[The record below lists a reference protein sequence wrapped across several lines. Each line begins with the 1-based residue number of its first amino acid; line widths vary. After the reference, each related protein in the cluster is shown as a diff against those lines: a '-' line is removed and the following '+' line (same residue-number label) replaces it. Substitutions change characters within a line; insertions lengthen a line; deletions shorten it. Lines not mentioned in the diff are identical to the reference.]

1 VIDPSLDE
9 RPVLALEDVLDP
21 LLCAVVV
28 RDSSGRLVIANKAYE
43 EILGFPPPEV
53 VRSSNELPSLSIT
66 DVEGK
71 PLGPT
76 RWPAA
81 AVLAGH
87 PVSDLTLSLI
97 RPDGR
102 KVWLRVD
109 AARIEKPQLGI
120 LTVSTFID
128 VTHRQEAEQT
138 ARLASAQATE
148 LLTALQRLYQQQA
161 GIAELGRLALVGT
174 APQDLMERAVAL
186 VASTLKPDYVR
197 IMELLP
203 DGKNLLLRAGIGW
216 RPGLVGTAIVSA
228 ENTQAGYLIESNE
241 DMVIEDFRTEKRF
254 VRSRLLREHQV
265 RSGIRAV
272 IRGKNTPFGDL
283 GAYVKRLRHFTE
295 EDIVFMRAVAN
306 TLADAFIGHHA
317 DQEQEQTLRRLEE
330 VDEARQRLLYRLS
343 NIVEE
348 ERKRI
353 ANDIHDSSLQVL
365 AGLGMRLQL
374 VAEKVDDPDQK
385 KSLSEMSP
393 ALAEAGQRLRRLIF
407 DLRPDALELGLGPAL
422 RFYFEQTS
430 TGVEPELVIDSRL
443 SEEPLAETRLMVYRA
458 CQEALNNVRKHARAS
473 RVTVSLEEAE
483 DGIGVL
489 IHDDGIGFDVSAGSQ
504 PGHIGLVAM
513 RERIQIAGGRFS
525 ISSMPGQGTT
535 VQFWVPLRQ
544 AEQGARLVR
553 L

>member
-1 VIDPSLDE
+1 VIDPPLSE
-9 RPVLALEDVLDP
+9 RPVLTLGDVLDP

-43 EILGFPPPEV
+43 EILGFRPPEV
-53 VRSSNELPSLSIT
+53 VLSSNELPSLSIA

-76 RWPAA
+76 DWPAA
-81 AVLAGH
+81 AVLTGRL
-87 PVSDLTLSLI
+87 VSDLTLSLI

-109 AARIEKPQLGI
+109 AARIEKPQLGT

-138 ARLASAQATE
+138 ARIASSRATQ
-148 LLTALQRLYQQQA
+148 LLTVLQRLHQQQA
-161 GIAELGRLALVGT
+161 GIAELGRLALVGM
-174 APQDLMERAVAL
+174 APQELMDHAVAL
-186 VASTLKPDYVR
+186 VASTLKADYVR
-197 IMELLP
+197 LMEQLP
-203 DGKNLLLRAGIGW
+203 DGKTFLLRAGIGW
-216 RPGLVGTAIVSA
+216 RPGLVGTAIISG
-228 ENTQAGYLIESNE
+228 ENIQAGYLIESNE
-241 DMVIEDFRTEKRF
+241 DMVIEDFRTETRF
-254 VRSRLLREHQV
+254 VGSWLLREHDV
-265 RSGIRAV
+265 RSGIRVV
-272 IRGKNTPFGDL
+272 IRGKNSPFGEL
-283 GAYVKRLRHFTE
+283 AAYMKQLWHFTE

-306 TLADAFIGHHA
+306 TLADALIGRQA
-317 DQEQEQTLRRLEE
+317 DWEQEQTLHRLQE
-330 VDEARQRLLYRLS
+330 VNEARQGLLQRLS
-343 NIVEE
+343 SVVEE

-374 VAEKVDDPDQK
+374 VAERVDDPDQK
-385 KSLSEMSP
+385 KSLREMTP
-393 ALAEAGQRLRRLIF
+393 ALADAGRRLRRLIF
-407 DLRPDALELGLGPAL
+407 DLRPDTLELGLGPAL

-430 TGVEPELVIDSRL
+430 TGVDPEFAIDSQL
-443 SEEPLAETRLMVYRA
+443 SKEPPAETRLMVYRA
-458 CQEALNNVRKHARAS
+458 CQEALNNVRKHAQAS
-473 RVTVSLEEAE
+473 RVTVSLEEVD

-489 IHDDGIGFDVSAGSQ
+489 IHDDGVGFDVSTGSQ

-525 ISSMPGQGTT
+525 ISSAPGQGTT

-544 AEQGARLVR
+544 IE
-553 L
+553 

>member
-1 VIDPSLDE
+1 MIDPPLSE
-9 RPVLALEDVLDP
+9 RPLLTLEDVLDP

-43 EILGFPPPEV
+43 VILGFRPPEV
-53 VRSSNELPSLSIT
+53 VRSSDELPSLKVT
-66 DVEGK
+66 DVEGN
-71 PLGPT
+71 PLRPT
-76 RWPAA
+76 DWPAA
-81 AVLAGH
+81 TVLAGR
-87 PVSDLTLSLI
+87 PVSDLTLSLT

-102 KVWLRVD
+102 KVWLRMD
-109 AARIEKPQLGI
+109 AARIEKPQFGT

-138 ARLASAQATE
+138 ARIASARATQ
-148 LLTALQRLYQQQA
+148 LLTVLQRLHQQQA
-161 GIAELGRLALVGT
+161 GIAELGRLALVGM
-174 APQDLMERAVAL
+174 APPELMDHAVAL
-186 VASTLKPDYVR
+186 VDSTLKPDYVR
-197 IMELLP
+197 ILELLP
-203 DGKNLLLRAGIGW
+203 DGNNLLLRAGTGW

-228 ENTQAGYLIESNE
+228 ENTQAGYLIETNE
-241 DMVIEDFRTEKRF
+241 DMVIEDFRTEERF
-254 VRSRLLREHQV
+254 VRSQLLREHRV

-283 GAYVKRLRHFTE
+283 AAYTKQIRHFTE
-295 EDIVFMRAVAN
+295 EDIIFMRAVAN
-306 TLADAFIGHHA
+306 TLADAFIGHQA
-317 DQEQEQTLRRLEE
+317 DREQEQTLRSLEE
-330 VDEARQRLLYRLS
+330 VNEARQRLLHRLS

-365 AGLGMRLQL
+365 AGLSMRLQL

-393 ALAEAGQRLRRLIF
+393 ALAEAGHRLRRLIF
-407 DLRPDALELGLGPAL
+407 DLRPDTLELGLGPAL

-430 TGVEPELVIDSRL
+430 TGVDPELVIDSRL
-443 SEEPLAETRLMVYRA
+443 SEEPPTETRLMVYRA

-473 RVTVSLEEAE
+473 RVTISFDHVE
-483 DGIGVL
+483 DGIRVL
-489 IHDDGIGFDVSAGSQ
+489 IHDDGVGFDVPTGSQ

-525 ISSMPGQGTT
+525 ISSMPGKGTT

-544 AEQGARLVR
+544 AK
-553 L
+553 

>member
-1 VIDPSLDE
+1 MIDPQLSD

-43 EILGFPPPEV
+43 EILGFRPPEV

-76 RWPAA
+76 DWPAA
-81 AVLAGH
+81 AVLAGR
-87 PVSDLTLSLI
+87 PVSDLTLSLL

-109 AARIEKPQLGI
+109 AARIEKAQLGI

-138 ARLASAQATE
+138 ARIASARATE
-148 LLTALQRLYQQQA
+148 LLTVLQHLHQQQA
-161 GIAELGRLALVGT
+161 GIAELGRLALVGI
-174 APQDLMERAVAL
+174 APQDLMEHAVAL

-197 IMELLP
+197 ILELLP

-216 RPGLVGTAIVSA
+216 RPGLVGTAIISG
-228 ENTQAGYLIESNE
+228 EKTQAGYLIKSNE

-254 VRSRLLREHQV
+254 VRSHLLREHRV

-283 GAYVKRLRHFTE
+283 GAYMKQLHHFTE
-295 EDIVFMRAVAN
+295 EDVIFMRAVAN
-306 TLADAFIGHHA
+306 TLADAFIGHQA

-330 VDEARQRLLYRLS
+330 VDEARQRLLHRLS

-374 VAEKVDDPDQK
+374 VAEKVDDPDQR

-393 ALAEAGQRLRRLIF
+393 ALAEAGHRLRRLIF
-407 DLRPDALELGLGPAL
+407 DLRPDTLELGLGPAL
-422 RFYFEQTS
+422 RYYFEQTS
-430 TGVEPELVIDSRL
+430 TGVDPELAIDSRL
-443 SEEPLAETRLMVYRA
+443 SEEPPAETRLMFYRA

-473 RVTVSLEEAE
+473 RVTISLEEVE

-489 IHDDGIGFDVSAGSQ
+489 IHDDGVGFEVSTGTQ

-513 RERIQIAGGRFS
+513 RERIQIVGGRFS
-525 ISSMPGQGTT
+525 ISSTPGQGTT
-535 VQFWVPLRQ
+535 VQCWVPLRQ
-544 AEQGARLVR
+544 TE
-553 L
+553 

>member
-1 VIDPSLDE
+1 VIDPPLSE
-9 RPVLALEDVLDP
+9 RPLLTLEDVLDP

-43 EILGFPPPEV
+43 VILGFRPPEV
-53 VRSSNELPSLSIT
+53 VLSSNELPSLSIT

-71 PLGPT
+71 LVSPT
-76 RWPAA
+76 DWPAA
-81 AVLAGH
+81 AVLAGR
-87 PVSDLTLSLI
+87 PVSDLTLALI

-109 AARIEKPQLGI
+109 AARIEKPHFGT

-128 VTHRQEAEQT
+128 VTHRQEAEET
-138 ARLASAQATE
+138 ARIESTRAKQ
-148 LLTALQRLYQQQA
+148 LLTVLQRLHQQQA
-161 GIAELGRLALVGT
+161 GIAELGRLALVGM
-174 APQDLMERAVAL
+174 APPELMDHAVGL
-186 VASTLKPDYVR
+186 VASTLKADYVR
-197 IMELLP
+197 ILELLP
-203 DGKNLLLRAGIGW
+203 DGKNLLLRAGTGW
-216 RPGLVGTAIVSA
+216 RPGLVGTAIVSG
-228 ENTQAGYLIESNE
+228 ENTQAGYLIETNE
-241 DMVIEDFRTEKRF
+241 DMIIEDFRNEKRF
-254 VRSRLLREHQV
+254 VRSQLLREHLV
-265 RSGIRAV
+265 RSGVRAV

-283 GAYVKRLRHFTE
+283 AAYTKQIRHFTE
-295 EDIVFMRAVAN
+295 EDIIFMRAVAN
-306 TLADAFIGHHA
+306 TLADAFIGHQA
-317 DQEQEQTLRRLEE
+317 NREQEQTLRTLED
-330 VDEARQRLLYRLS
+330 VNEARQRLVQRLS

-385 KSLSEMSP
+385 KSLTEMSP

-407 DLRPDALELGLGPAL
+407 DLRPDTLELGLEPAL

-430 TGVEPELVIDSRL
+430 TGVDPELAIDSRL
-443 SEEPLAETRLMVYRA
+443 SEEAPEGTRLMVYRA

-473 RVTVSLEEAE
+473 RVTVSLEEVD

-489 IHDDGIGFDVSAGSQ
+489 IHDDGVGFDVSTGSQ

-525 ISSMPGQGTT
+525 ISSTPGQGTT

-544 AEQGARLVR
+544 TE
-553 L
+553 